1 MSWLDAACRLI
12 DRQTGA
18 TARLD
23 RSRSLSGGSIND
35 ARLLE
40 LEDGRRFFVKS
51 QHGDGS
57 GSDVFERE
65 AEGLEALRRATA
77 SIDALYVPAVI
88 GRAESDGRSFL
99 VLEAIETGRGGASL
113 HIEFGRSLASMHHE
127 THRGSAIERYGF
139 AHDNY
144 LGATPQPNAWND
156 DWVEFWRQHRL
167 GDQLERAR
175 RAGLADSLLD
185 RLGGRL
191 LERLDDFLPRRPEAS
206 LLHGDL
212 WSGNYLVDDRGR
224 AVLIDPAAYYGH
236 REAEIAMTR
245 LFGGFPADFD
255 RGYREAWPFEPGSSD
270 RLLIYEL
277 HHLLNHL
284 NLFGRGYLGSCHSHL
299 QRLVG

>member
-12 DRQTGA
+12 ERRTA
-18 TARLD
+18 TPAQLG
-23 RSRSLSGGSIND
+23 RSSSLSGGSIND

-51 QHGDGS
+51 QPGG

-77 SIDALYVPAVI
+77 SIDGLYVPAVI
-88 GRAESDGRSFL
+88 GHGEADGRSFL
-99 VLEAIETGRGGASL
+99 VLEAIETGRGSASL
-113 HIEFGRSLASMHHE
+113 HVDFGRALADMHRVE
-127 THRGSAIERYGF
+127 THWDSAIERYGF

-156 DWVEFWRQHRL
+156 DWVDFWRQHRL

-175 RAGLADSLLD
+175 RAGLADRILDRLGDRLLD
-185 RLGGRL
+185 RLA
-191 LERLDDFLPRRPEAS
+191 EFLPSQPEAS

-212 WSGNYLVDDRGR
+212 WSGNYLVDARGR

-245 LFGGFPADFD
+245 LFGGFPSDFE
-255 RGYREAWPFEPGSSD
+255 RGYQEAWPFEPGSGE

-299 QRLVG
+299 QQLVG